1 MLLMGIICF
10 EKSSCSNIVFSRA
23 IKSIFLL
30 GENKVN
36 FRHFLTYI
44 WCVLS
49 AYCQAGSKLS
59 RSSPYRPLTYT
70 QFLPPFC
77 IDYNRRICTKKNHP
91 QVIGLLFTY
100 SSYFEDLLWILYLI
114 EWIIRYS
121 EQKGLT
127 DLFAISRFECMFFYT
142 ESIYIEHF
150 YCITA
155 LVLKCKY
162 ASSSRSYM
170 SDALWITLWLLTPK
184 KNGNFTWA

>member
-1 MLLMGIICF
+1 MSEIVHILSNLFLFFEKLLQFNNSVNDLIIPLALMLLMGIICF
-10 EKSSCSNIVFSRA
+10 EKSSCSNIVFFSCNQVHFFPWR
-23 IKSIFLL
+23 
-30 GENKVN
+30 NKVN

-100 SSYFEDLLWILYLI
+100 TQTLI
-114 EWIIRYS
+114 
-121 EQKGLT
+121 
-127 DLFAISRFECMFFYT
+127 
-142 ESIYIEHF
+142 
-150 YCITA
+150 
-155 LVLKCKY
+155 
-162 ASSSRSYM
+162 
-170 SDALWITLWLLTPK
+170 
-184 KNGNFTWA
+184 